1 MFKFNTCTTFYC
13 IKIYTALNFI
23 NTYTADIYAYA
34 RFYTRTN
41 EIKSDEK
48 SFVGKLRKII
58 VNKVKVVTDAN
69 NLKKKKTKEG
79 RRKKRKKISY
89 YCTITIKIHSLFH
102 QATPTIERAIINCIK
117 FSESQTVS
125 KHHSLSFARYF

>member
-1 MFKFNTCTTFYC
+1 MFTFNTCATFHC

-41 EIKSDEK
+41 EVESDEK
-48 SFVGKLRKII
+48 SFVGRLRKIT

-69 NLKKKKTKEG
+69 NLKKKRQKEEKG
-79 RRKKRKKISY
+79 KEERK
-89 YCTITIKIHSLFH
+89 YCT
-102 QATPTIERAIINCIK
+102 
-117 FSESQTVS
+117 TV
-125 KHHSLSFARYF
+125 LLQ

>member
-1 MFKFNTCTTFYC
+1 MFTFNTCATFHC

-41 EIKSDEK
+41 EVESDEK
-48 SFVGKLRKII
+48 SFVGRLRKIT

-69 NLKKKKTKEG
+69 NLKKKDK
-79 RRKKRKKISY
+79 RRKKEKKKENIVLLY
-89 YCTITIKIHSLFH
+89 YYNRN
-102 QATPTIERAIINCIK
+102 P
-117 FSESQTVS
+117 
-125 KHHSLSFARYF
+125 

>member
-1 MFKFNTCTTFYC
+1 MFTFNTCTTFYC

-41 EIKSDEK
+41 ETESDEK
-48 SFVGKLRKII
+48 SFVGRLRKIP

-69 NLKKKKTKEG
+69 NLKKKRQKKEKG
-79 RRKKRKKISY
+79 KEERK
-89 YCTITIKIHSLFH
+89 YCTIVLL
-102 QATPTIERAIINCIK
+102 Q
-117 FSESQTVS
+117 
-125 KHHSLSFARYF
+125 